1 MKVIEIKEDEFEEK
15 VLRSNKKVLVDF
27 YADWCGP
34 CKMMGPVIDK
44 LSEEIDDIS
53 FVKINVDDAE
63 NVARNYG
70 VMSIPALFIFE
81 NGKVVKNSVGLKSI
95 DELKEFIEV

>member
-1 MKVIEIKEDEFEEK
+1 MNVIEIKEDEFEEK

-34 CKMMGPVIDK
+34 CMMMGPVIDK